1 MARLT
6 FLLICGLLPITGM
19 AYSFAPMIRSAAVR
33 PYRRLRDLSAT
44 AAASTPEGGGGATG
58 ARIEFMEGV
67 EEYVPQEVRLKRA
80 PDGTVSTATFIWN
93 VSFSGRAPSR
103 LMHRIDGHDKSK
115 MFADLEP
122 EMGNVQ
128 GMYLIDEEGVQ
139 LGKDV
144 RCTYVDGE
152 PTKMTARFVMYG
164 QQQWDRFMRF
174 MERYSK
180 SHNMGYSP
188 PSAASAAALAAVAA
202 PK

>member
-93 VSFSGRAPSR
+93 
-103 LMHRIDGHDKSK
+103 KSK